1 MGGQEEVCFSWNNNP
16 EEGALVGDKST
27 TTSIAGLACDVNI
40 YVSLKVV

>member
-1 MGGQEEVCFSWNNNP
+1 MGGQEEVCFSWNKNP

-27 TTSIAGLACDVNI
+27 TTSIAGLACDVNS